1 MKKKTFIIVYIIL
14 VLISHVYVTS
24 HGFKDI
30 FDFPL
35 SQYFNKLIIMQIV
48 GVGIFLFL
56 INLAIPYYTSVFKNG
71 KKQEKWLLIV
81 VIIILILMK
90 ATEYIARVR

>member
-14 VLISHVYVTS
+14 VLISHVYVIS

-30 FDFPL
+30 FELPL

-48 GVGIFLFL
+48 GIGIFLLL
-56 INLAIPYYTSVFKNG
+56 INLVIPYYMDVFKNG

-90 ATEYIARVR
+90 VTEYITRVG